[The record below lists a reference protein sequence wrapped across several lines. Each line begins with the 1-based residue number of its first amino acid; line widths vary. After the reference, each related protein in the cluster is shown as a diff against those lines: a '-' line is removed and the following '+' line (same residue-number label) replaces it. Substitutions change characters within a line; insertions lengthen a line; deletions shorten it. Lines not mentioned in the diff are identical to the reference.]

1 MRAQAVDLI
10 RQARANLQAGH
21 FEDATKKA
29 QKARQLNVVFG
40 MFEDRPDTVLA
51 DIARAR
57 SGPRPDLRHP
67 AQCPGQLGPID
78 LLREVEPDAGGPGR
92 VRRTCCSRPARYLRA
107 GRIDAAQKERSK
119 LAR

>member
-10 RQARANLQAGH
+10 RQARRDLQAGH

-51 DIARAR
+51 DIARA
-57 SGPRPDLRHP
+57 
-67 AQCPGQLGPID
+67 Q
-78 LLREVEPDAGGPGR
+78 R
-92 VRRTCCSRPARYLRA
+92 VRDLTSGARPMPRTTGAN
-107 GRIDAAQKERSK
+107 
-119 LAR
+119 